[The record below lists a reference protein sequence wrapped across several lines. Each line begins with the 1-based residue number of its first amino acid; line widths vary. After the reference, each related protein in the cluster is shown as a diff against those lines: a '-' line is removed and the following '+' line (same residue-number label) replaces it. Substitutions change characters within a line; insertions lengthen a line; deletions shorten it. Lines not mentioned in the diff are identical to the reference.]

1 MDLLL
6 FSGGDMR
13 PYRERVLAEI
23 RASLGDATTLHFAP
37 WALAHHDQYTA
48 RVQEGFAPPGVTV
61 VGLHAVS
68 DPRAALAQAQA
79 LFVGGGNTFRLLK
92 ALQTLDLVEIVRQ
105 RVTAGELR
113 YIGASAGSNVACPS
127 LRTTN
132 DMPIVQPASF
142 EAFGLLPFQIN
153 PHYVEGSTSPGG
165 ETRDTR
171 IAEFLEENDVA
182 VLGLREGSWLRRRG
196 DTLHLEGV
204 AGAKLFRRGFDP
216 VEYEP
221 GTDLSWLL
229 TLTPRFDSAG

>member
-23 RASLGDATTLHFAP
+23 QASLGDGTTLHFAP
-37 WALAHHDQYTA
+37 WALAQHDVYTA
-48 RVQEGFAPPGVTV
+48 RVQEVFAPPGVTV
-61 VGLHAVS
+61 IGLHRVA
-68 DPRAALAQAQA
+68 DARAALAEAQT

-92 ALQTLDLVEIVRQ
+92 ALHTLDLIEVVRQ
-105 RVTAGELR
+105 RVEAGALR

-142 EAFGLLPFQIN
+142 TAFGLLPFQIN
-153 PHYVEGSTSPGG
+153 PHYVEGASSPGG

-196 DTLHLEGV
+196 DRLLLDGV
-204 AGAKLFRRGFDP
+204 AGAKLFRRGHDP
-216 VEYEP
+216 VELAP
-221 GTDLSWLL
+221 GADLSWLL
-229 TLTPRFDSAG
+229 TLTPRYDVGG